1 MGQQWCWKSL
11 PGQTCFISRPL
22 VRPYNH
28 KNCVLYRFM
37 GCVCV
42 YIFSVGF
49 RLQLFYWMIGG
60 KHRWRN
66 RYCKYTA
73 IYAPAMI
80 CENKTGSPKLPH
92 ARQELQRYLG
102 HRSVWALA
110 LPGSAWPDR
119 SSSFCSKESILIFS
133 TQEWSQTYE
142 NNKVRW
148 KRVILQNWFAGEL
161 VTLVTFCN
169 LVHCVG
175 VQGVAVP
182 CRPHRANCADWAGPS
197 WPQLDATLRRGT
209 TSQEMTRTWTTHVI
223 WCSSCETYTTIT
235 SWVPLL
241 WRKPRIS
248 WNTYNQNKFPKFPS
262 TSMISVTQAEVQ
274 AEDALSRWLPL
285 THRSMR
291 IHRIHHLPDEGLSVV
306 VVTVGTNGPGWLQKL
321 IANSSS
327 IWARTD
333 TSPIASFKWDS
344 DLAGHA
350 RARIDTK

>member
-1 MGQQWCWKSL
+1 MLTDFINGSIPKMGQQWCWKSL

-142 NNKVRW
+142 NNKVR
-148 KRVILQNWFAGEL
+148 
-161 VTLVTFCN
+161 
-169 LVHCVG
+169 
-175 VQGVAVP
+175 
-182 CRPHRANCADWAGPS
+182 
-197 WPQLDATLRRGT
+197 
-209 TSQEMTRTWTTHVI
+209 
-223 WCSSCETYTTIT
+223 
-235 SWVPLL
+235 
-241 WRKPRIS
+241 
-248 WNTYNQNKFPKFPS
+248 
-262 TSMISVTQAEVQ
+262 
-274 AEDALSRWLPL
+274 
-285 THRSMR
+285 
-291 IHRIHHLPDEGLSVV
+291 
-306 VVTVGTNGPGWLQKL
+306 
-321 IANSSS
+321 
-327 IWARTD
+327 
-333 TSPIASFKWDS
+333 
-344 DLAGHA
+344 
-350 RARIDTK
+350 